1 MRLSKTRF
9 IIESN
14 LPLLDYVKKE
24 TIQGNGSLKAMSKVY
39 MAVPAIE
46 NLRTIPALRPT
57 ISKLTNNK
65 VFSMTMEN
73 FTIENNLA
81 EQFMIDLHELKSQC
95 QLIIQL
101 ADDTIPRMDKNTICI
116 KLPENSTFDTI
127 AKTAKAFD
135 ELLNLVNTND
145 KIDGT
150 VKLQGV
156 ESGSAWLYALATTA
170 AAATFI
176 ETIVSCIYGIAKE
189 HIETKKS
196 IETLKQLE
204 CITDVKKDEKEIMQ
218 ALSKKYIEKLNN
230 DKTFE
235 ESPEMQARW
244 IKNIATMAQL
254 VEDGMEIKPS
264 LEAPKEKQECSA
276 KKISEVASAIKD
288 IKKLEAAAS
297 SASEEPSTDNIS
309 DDTPTD
315 DNPAEE

>member
-1 MRLSKTRF
+1 MRLSETRF

-24 TIQGNGSLKAMSKVY
+24 HISGDSSLRAMSKVY
-39 MAVPAIE
+39 MLVPAIE
-46 NLRTIPALRPT
+46 NLRTIPALKPT
-57 ISKLTNNK
+57 ISKLTSNK

-73 FTIENNLA
+73 FNIESKIA
-81 EQFMIDLHELKSQC
+81 DQFMIDLSELKSQC

-101 ADDTIPRMDKNTICI
+101 ANDTIPRMDQNTICI
-116 KLPENSTFDTI
+116 KISENSSFDTI

-135 ELLNLVNTND
+135 ELFNLVNTND

-176 ETIVSCIYGIAKE
+176 ETIVSCIYGIAKN
-189 HIETKKS
+189 HIEIKKS

-235 ESPEMQARW
+235 ENPEMQARW

-276 KKISEVASAIKD
+276 KKISEVASAIED
-288 IKKLEAAAS
+288 IKKLEAAVS
-297 SASEEPSTDNIS
+297 DIPEESPTDNIS
-309 DDTPTD
+309 DDTPTN